1 MNRYLIRTNDSST
14 HDHEVSSES
23 MRVIPGNR
31 ETNVPSILSFEDDG
45 EIVIQFNMDY
55 VVFFYKKEE

>member
-1 MNRYLIRTNDSST
+1 MNRYFIKTNDR

-23 MRVIPGNR
+23 MRIIPGNR

-45 EIVIQFNMDY
+45 ETVIQFNMDY
-55 VVFFYKKEE
+55 VVLFFKKEEE

>member
-1 MNRYLIRTNDSST
+1 MNRYLIRTKDSST
-14 HDHEVSSES
+14 HDHEISSES
-23 MRVIPGNR
+23 MRIIPGNK